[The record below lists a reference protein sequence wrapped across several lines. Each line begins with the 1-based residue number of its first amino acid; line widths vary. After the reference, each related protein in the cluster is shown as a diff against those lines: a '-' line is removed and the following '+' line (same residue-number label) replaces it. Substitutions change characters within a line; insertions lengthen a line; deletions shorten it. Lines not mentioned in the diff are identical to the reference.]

1 MEDFSHSVVFAT
13 KTGIA
18 LLLRHQSMS
27 KILALIHS
35 YLTQKKF
42 NDRFSKTGSK
52 SLLKKQTKET

>member
-35 YLTQKKF
+35 YFTQKNLMIASQKLG
-42 NDRFSKTGSK
+42 RRAY
-52 SLLKKQTKET
+52 

>member
-35 YLTQKKF
+35 YFTQKKLIASQKLG
-42 NDRFSKTGSK
+42 RRAY
-52 SLLKKQTKET
+52 LKKTD